1 MTVQEALEVLAA
13 FGGAGL
19 LLGLVIALSRGRG

>member
-1 MTVQEALEVLAA
+1 MDVTEAIQTLAA

-19 LLGLVIALSRGRG
+19 LLGLVVALTRGRG

>member
-1 MTVQEALEVLAA
+1 LTPTAVA

-19 LLGLVIALSRGRG
+19 LLFFLFSHEVILVYYV